1 MSKCNETVRNCK
13 RINRADCAGLQA
25 GYASELFMDPK
36 ELQMESMKTIAT
48 IRSDFPQKFG
58 IPRQSALIE
67 ELRASIIFEKEF
79 RDPNCVMGLE
89 EFSHIWIL
97 WEFSENKKAGWSP
110 TVIPP
115 RLGGKVHKG
124 VFATRSPF
132 RPNPIGLSCVRLE
145 SIEMNASLGPIL
157 HVLGADLK
165 DGTPILDIKPY
176 IRYADCHPDA
186 VSGFADKVKDYHLEV
201 VFPEELLAKLPEE
214 KRHAAVRILEED
226 PRPAYQHDPGRRYGT
241 AFAGWDIRYHVDGKV
256 LTVCE
261 VVPFSPGSF
270 GSATE

>member
-1 MSKCNETVRNCK
+1 
-13 RINRADCAGLQA
+13 
-25 GYASELFMDPK
+25 
-36 ELQMESMKTIAT
+36 MESMKTIAT

-157 HVLGADLK
+157 QMRFHSVARD
-165 DGTPILDIKPY
+165 
-176 IRYADCHPDA
+176 H
-186 VSGFADKVKDYHLEV
+186 ADKPAWDLPQECGQRHDASP
-201 VFPEELLAKLPEE
+201 PEALQAAPPEKPLP
-214 KRHAAVRILEED
+214 D
-226 PRPAYQHDPGRRYGT
+226 DSPSPCPQ
-241 AFAGWDIRYHVDGKV
+241 IR
-256 LTVCE
+256 
-261 VVPFSPGSF
+261 
-270 GSATE
+270 